1 MTEGLEI
8 ERRGSALEATVERG
22 ERNSFSAAM
31 IDALTDAVVEAAE
44 DASCRFVRLRAR
56 GPVFCL
62 ARDRGGSSSD
72 ELRAEAAR
80 IVRINET
87 LATTPLIVIAEVHA
101 DAAGFGCG
109 LTAASDIAVA
119 SEDARFWFPE
129 IKMGLA
135 PTVVI
140 SWASKLLPTKRAF
153 DMASTGEPIDAATA
167 LQIGLVTEA
176 VPRDLVP
183 TRVDERIAAMEALNA
198 DGLRDVKRFF
208 ARARSLDGP
217 AAAAASVDS
226 LVVSALR
233 LQRP

>member
-1 MTEGLEI
+1 MPEGLELT
-8 ERRGSALEATVERG
+8 RQGATLVATWERG
-22 ERNSFSAAM
+22 EQNSFSAEM
-31 IDALTDAVVEAAE
+31 IDLLTDAVMEAAA
-44 DASCRFVRLRAR
+44 DPSCRFVRLRAR

-62 ARDRGGSSSD
+62 ARDRGGSSPD
-72 ELRAEAAR
+72 ELRGAAAR
-80 IVRINET
+80 IARINET
-87 LATTPLIVIAEVHA
+87 LATTPLVVIAEVHA

-109 LTAASDIAVA
+109 LIAASDVAVT
-119 SEDARFWFPE
+119 SDGARFWFPE

-140 SWASKLLPTKRAF
+140 SWASKQLPTKRAF

-167 LQIGLVTEA
+167 VRVGLVTEA
-176 VPRDLVP
+176 VPRDAVP
-183 TRVDERIAAMEALNA
+183 ARVEERLAAMEALNP

-208 ARARSLDGP
+208 VRTRSLDGP

-233 LQRP
+233 LQ